1 MKALKTSIIA
11 LASALA
17 LSACGANQ
25 NDETLIDEGDS
36 EYLQAVPELAAFELS
51 ITGDAE
57 AEGVATEDDTVVA
70 ADDALG
76 SIGLALEAPVADGLG
91 RSREAIREL
100 NQALRNFL
108 EPIAALVRN
117 TPPDQRVANIAVWG
131 PVTRGTTEYRFVVR
145 KGLLRRFGW
154 VLQARPDGSGDEF
167 TNVAAGKIQL
177 GTVVRRGRG
186 TVGVDLDAF
195 GDVDPTVGAQ
205 GKVLAAFAHGP
216 GGTVLSYAL
225 RDFARAGDDTP
236 IDAAFQGVHL
246 VGGYNRVRVAF
257 HGNVP
262 ETATDA
268 EELVLARVRHHRGEG
283 GRADMIISGGD
294 VESGRFLVV
303 SECWA
308 AGLGSA
314 FRRVLDCPGDGVGGE
329 RCTELASSGDAA
341 ACLGDLA
348 EAELPPVNPEE
359 HMDDAESPE
368 ADLVPPDAIPSGD
381 AAEE

>member
-1 MKALKTSIIA
+1 MKAMKSSIIA
-11 LASALA
+11 LATALA
-17 LSACGANQ
+17 LSGCGANQ
-25 NDETLIDEGDS
+25 NDETVVADGDS

-51 ITGDAE
+51 ITGDA
-57 AEGVATEDDTVVA
+57 AVEGVATESETVVA

-117 TPPDQRVANIAVWG
+117 TPPDGRIANIAVWG
-131 PVTRGTTEYRFVVR
+131 PVTRGTTEYRFAVR
-145 KGLLRRFGW
+145 RGLLRRFGW
-154 VLQARPDGSGDEF
+154 VLQARPDGSSDEF

-177 GTVVRRGRG
+177 GTVVRRGHG

-205 GKVLAAFAHGP
+205 GKVLASFAHGP
-216 GGTVLSYAL
+216 RGTVLAYAL

-246 VGGYNRVRVAF
+246 AGGYNRVRLAF
-257 HGNVP
+257 HGNLP
-262 ETATDA
+262 ETATEA
-268 EELVLARVRHHRGEG
+268 EELVLARVRHRRGEG
-283 GRADMIISGGD
+283 GRADMIVAGGD
-294 VESGRFLVV
+294 VEDGRFWLV
-303 SECWA
+303 SECWS
-308 AGLGSA
+308 AGLGSV
-314 FRRVLDCPGDGVGGE
+314 FRRVLDCPGDGIGGE
-329 RCTELASSGDAA
+329 RCTERASSGDAA

-348 EAELPPVNPEE
+348 EAELPPLDPEE
-359 HMDDAESPE
+359 HMDDSESPE
-368 ADLVPPDAIPSGD
+368 ADLVPPEAIPSGD
-381 AAEE
+381 AAED